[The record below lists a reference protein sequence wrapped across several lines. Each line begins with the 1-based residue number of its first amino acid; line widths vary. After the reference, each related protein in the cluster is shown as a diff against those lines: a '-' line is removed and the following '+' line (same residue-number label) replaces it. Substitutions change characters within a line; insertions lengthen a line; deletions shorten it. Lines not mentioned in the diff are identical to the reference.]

1 MKSFKLLVATMLL
14 QMLSITNLSAET
26 VEVNIDMTAV
36 VGTDVTSWNAGGL
49 CSTQYAPEVIT
60 ADGRTAQM
68 AESYEMTV
76 ETIDTL
82 LFQIVTD
89 LNNGTYTV
97 VLYANALYT
106 SGRGFESSL
115 EEGATDVAYVFAN
128 GKSVPV
134 TAGIGTETSTNGEY
148 TLSDVKVTDGTLTMG
163 LAKSKAGTNW
173 HTIQI
178 KSLILNNADF
188 LLSYG
193 QNTQQPWEAKCFY
206 HEATDGSVTP
216 GDNWYATDFDDSA
229 WDNIL
234 GPISN
239 SDNYYHATDWDS
251 IAFTYWIRRHFTLE
265 SIPSNQNIS
274 LQVIHDD
281 GCQIYLNGNLIY
293 NNEGYLTSTS
303 TITLTSEQKAYLREG
318 DNVIAATVNNSGGSE
333 AFIDFGMEVPT
344 ISEVGGIRYKG
355 TIAYELTD
363 RSLNEYVVKEGTTTI
378 NDNLFNDCNATSITL
393 PNSLKT
399 IENWAFHNCHNL
411 KTINIPQ
418 NVKKIEYGAFYNCHA
433 LDSITY
439 NAINC
444 TSASNDIFYNCS
456 NLKTIIIGDNVESI
470 PANIFRDNDNLQK
483 VTIGSNVKSIGDG
496 AFYSCDNLKDIN
508 IPNSVEFI
516 GYQAFYYCHNLKAIN
531 IPTNIKNIGNYAFAE
546 CYSLDSISFNV
557 ANLSSVPDE
566 IFNGSNSIRVATIG
580 NEVKTIPSNLFR
592 NRDNLQKVTIGNNV
606 TKIENYAFYN
616 CYNLKE
622 INIPNS
628 VDSIGDQAFQYC
640 NSLPVEEGIR
650 YADCYAIE
658 VTDKNQSQYTLK
670 DSTRFLGSELFSY
683 CYYMTSVNIPEGVKT
698 IGYRTFYDCDA
709 LTSIVLP
716 DGVKHIGNGAF
727 YSCDNLTSVTLGS
740 GVTTIGD
747 EAFRECYNLPSLTL
761 PDGVNQIGSYAFCN
775 CVTLNTI
782 NIPSGVTAIADN
794 TFQNCGS
801 LKEVTLPEG
810 ITTIGSHAFYQCG
823 ALSTINIPAGV
834 TAIKNRTFYDC
845 SSLNN
850 ITLPNSLT
858 SIEEHAFYSC
868 DALTAMAIPSGV
880 TSISN
885 SAFQECY
892 GLKEVTLPEGLTT
905 IGESAFNY
913 CHSLLKVDIPST
925 VTYIGPWAFYNC
937 NQLLSIKLPEGLT
950 QVGDYAFY
958 SCSQL
963 RDMELPSTLTQMGY
977 NNLDA
982 ENLTINSYAA
992 TPPTISGGFSNKL
1005 MYVPSGSGA
1014 AYRELYPD
1022 NIIIDGEGTTVTVE
1036 VADAGTLRDEV
1047 FDQVEYMYEVNHL
1060 VVSGTIGDED
1070 MEHVRNS
1077 MSNLISID
1085 LSGVDMKTLPASF
1098 LYNKRT
1104 LIKAVLPEN
1113 ATEIGTYAFQYCT
1126 RLKEVVLPEGLEKIN
1141 SQAFYECGLDTI
1153 VLPESLSEVGDEVF
1167 RQCYQLK
1174 SANLPASL
1182 RNMGSFMFYDCRSLE
1197 SVTFSEGL
1205 TNIGYCAFENCSSL
1219 KSVDLPNSVTTIESY
1234 AFKNC
1239 NALSSIT
1246 LPQELIS
1253 TNYESFSHC
1262 NSLKYVEIPEKVT
1275 TIGEYLF
1282 NNCDGLDSV
1291 KILGAST
1298 INSYAFANCD
1308 SLKKVTLPYTL
1319 NLCSN
1324 DIFAHCNQLENVTC
1338 ESLFPPTAQQSRL
1351 SPNSNC
1357 VLYVSDWTI
1366 NEYKTAAGWS
1376 DFKSIK
1382 PITGVYPAAISINDK
1397 RSLTVPEDGLP
1408 ETYKPY
1414 LSIVS
1419 KYIDYWNQQAGKL
1432 TVRGDRPLT
1441 LSTFAMQQSRD
1452 ENTMTTLINKGSMSA
1467 DSVVTKLSF
1476 PTNQWQFLSF
1486 PYDVKVS
1493 DIVYEGE
1500 WVIRY
1505 YDGEARAQG
1514 DRNTWKTVSYDSILH
1529 AGEGYIWHSTNGNF
1543 EVPAMNNDNKNNIF
1557 SNATVN
1563 VQLKEHTSSTDANSG
1578 WNLIGNPYPCYFD
1591 TRQMEF
1597 SSPITVRNGDS
1608 YSAYSPLDDSY
1619 ILKPLEAFFVQC
1631 SSQSGLI
1638 GFDAD
1643 GRQDDRNVRELSAPR
1658 RARGVNSNRS
1668 IFNLYLENEN
1678 DVDHARFVI
1687 NEEASC
1693 NYEMTC
1699 DASKFMSDN
1708 PKTAQLF
1715 TIENGE
1721 QLAINERPMANG
1733 EIALGI
1739 YIGEAGSYTLSLDAR
1754 TMEHEAVLVDHFT
1767 GKETDIIASD
1777 YTFTSEAGTFTN
1789 RFSIRLKS
1797 SVVDEISNIA
1807 PATIKVAA
1815 AKGAI
1820 NIYNATSP
1828 VEVYNAAGALVA
1840 TQSGEVV
1847 TVEVTPG
1854 VYVIKVGTEA
1864 YKVSVVE

>member
-1 MKSFKLLVATMLL
+1 MKSFRVLIATMLL

-49 CSTQYAPEVIT
+49 CSTQYAPEVTT

-251 IAFTYWIRRHFTLE
+251 SAFTYWVRRHFTLE

-516 GYQAFYYCHNLKAIN
+516 GNQVFY
-531 IPTNIKNIGNYAFAE
+531 
-546 CYSLDSISFNV
+546 
-557 ANLSSVPDE
+557 
-566 IFNGSNSIRVATIG
+566 
-580 NEVKTIPSNLFR
+580 
-592 NRDNLQKVTIGNNV
+592 
-606 TKIENYAFYN
+606 
-616 CYNLKE
+616 
-622 INIPNS
+622 
-628 VDSIGDQAFQYC
+628 YC
-640 NSLPVEEGIR
+640 NSLPIENGIR
-650 YADCYAIE
+650 YADCYALE

-683 CYYMTSVNIPEGVKT
+683 CYYMTSVNIPEGVT
-698 IGYRTFYDCDA
+698 AIGDNTFQDCNA
-709 LTSIVLP
+709 LTSITLP
-716 DGVKHIGNGAF
+716 NGVKHIGNRAF
-727 YSCDNLTSVTLGS
+727 CSCDNLSSVTLGS
-740 GVTTIGD
+740 EVTTIGN
-747 EAFRECYNLPSLTL
+747 EAFRDCGNLPSLTL
-761 PDGVNQIGSYAFCN
+761 PDGVNHIGSHAFYN
-775 CVTLNTI
+775 CGSLSTI
-782 NIPSGVTAIADN
+782 NIPSGVTTIADN
-794 TFQNCGS
+794 TFQYCGS
-801 LKEVTLPEG
+801 LREVTLPEG
-810 ITTIGSHAFYQCG
+810 ITSIGSHAFYQCG
-823 ALSTINIPAGV
+823 SLNTINIPSGV

-850 ITLPNSLT
+850 ITLPDSLT
-858 SIEEHAFYSC
+858 SIEEYAFYSC
-868 DALTAMAIPSGV
+868 DALTSIAIPSGV

-885 SAFQECY
+885 DAFRECY
-892 GLKEVTLPEGLTT
+892 NLKELTLSEGLTT
-905 IGESAFNY
+905 IGGSAFNN
-913 CHSLLKVDIPST
+913 CQSLLELNIPST
-925 VTYIGPWAFYNC
+925 VTTIGDWAFYNC
-937 NQLLSIKLPEGLT
+937 NKLLSIKLPEGLT
-950 QVGDYAFY
+950 HVGDYAFY
-958 SCSQL
+958 QCHML
-963 RDMELPSTLTQMGY
+963 RNLEIPSTAEYIGN

-982 ENLTINSYAA
+982 ENLTIKSNAA
-992 TPPTISGGFSNKL
+992 TPPTINGGFSNKL
-1005 MYVPSGSGA
+1005 AYVPASSGD
-1014 AYRELYPD
+1014 AYRELYPN
-1022 NIIIDGEGTTVTVE
+1022 NIIIDGDGTTVTVE
-1036 VADAGTLRDEV
+1036 VTDEGTLGEEI
-1047 FDQVEYMYEVNHL
+1047 FKQVEYMYQVNHL
-1060 VVSGTIGDED
+1060 IVNGVVGNED
-1070 MEHVRNS
+1070 MENVRNS

-1085 LSGVDMKTLPASF
+1085 LSGVNMQTIPNSF
-1098 LYNKRT
+1098 LYNKRS
-1104 LIKAVLPEN
+1104 LIKAVLPSN
-1113 ATEIGTYAFQYCT
+1113 AKEIGQQAFQYCT

-1141 SQAFYECGLDTI
+1141 SQAFYESGLEAIT
-1153 VLPESLSEVGDEVF
+1153 LPDNVSEIGSSAF
-1167 RQCYQLK
+1167 QYCYQLK
-1174 SANLPASL
+1174 SANIPAGL
-1182 RNMGSFMFYDCRSLE
+1182 RNMGSYIFHNCRSLE
-1197 SVTFSEGL
+1197 SVEFSEGL
-1205 TNIGYCAFENCSSL
+1205 NNIGYCAFEGCNSL
-1219 KSVDLPNSVTTIESY
+1219 KSLNLPNSVTNIENY

-1239 NALSSIT
+1239 NSLETLT
-1246 LPQELIS
+1246 LPQELTSI
-1253 TNYESFSHC
+1253 NYESFAYC
-1262 NSLKYVEIPEKVT
+1262 NSLRYVEIPEKVT
-1275 TIGEYLF
+1275 TIGEYSF
-1282 NNCDGLDSV
+1282 QNCDRLDSIKV
-1291 KILGAST
+1291 IGATT
-1298 INSYAFANCD
+1298 IQRYAFNSCD
-1308 SLKKVTLPYTL
+1308 NLKKVTLPYTL
-1319 NLCSN
+1319 TQCNN
-1324 DIFAHCNQLENVTC
+1324 YIFNECYQLENVTC
-1338 ESLFPPTAQQSRL
+1338 ESLFPPAAEDL
-1351 SPNSNC
+1351 SPNSSC
-1357 VLYVSDWTI
+1357 TLYVSNWTI
-1366 NEYKTAAGWS
+1366 DKYKLAAGWS
-1376 DFKSIK
+1376 GFKNIK
-1382 PITGVYPAAISINDK
+1382 PITGVYPAAISINDVQ
-1397 RSLTVPEDGLP
+1397 SLTVPEDGLP

-1441 LSTFAMQQSRD
+1441 LSIFEMQQTRD
-1452 ENTMTTLINKGSMSA
+1452 ASTMSVLMNKGSMSA

-1476 PTNQWQFLSF
+1476 QTNKWHFLSF

-1493 DIVYEGE
+1493 DIVTEGD

-1514 DRNTWKTVSYDSILH
+1514 DRSTWKNVSYDSILH
-1529 AGEGYIWHSTNGNF
+1529 AGEGYIWHSNDGNF
-1543 EVPAMNNDNKNNIF
+1543 EVPAMNNDNKNKIF
-1557 SNATVN
+1557 ANESSYL
-1563 VQLKEHTSSTDANSG
+1563 QLKENISSTAADNG
-1578 WNLIGNPYPCYFD
+1578 WNLIGNPYPCYYD
-1591 TRQMEF
+1591 TRYMEF
-1597 SSPITVRNGDS
+1597 TSPITVRNGES
-1608 YSAYSPLDDSY
+1608 YTAYSPVDDSY
-1619 ILKPLEAFFVQC
+1619 ILSPLEAFFVQC
-1631 SSQSGLI
+1631 STGNGLI

-1643 GRQDDRNVRELSAPR
+1643 GRQIDNSVRTISAPSR
-1658 RARGVNSNRS
+1658 VRSVNNNRS
-1668 IFNLYLENEN
+1668 IYNLYLETEN
-1678 DVDHARFVI
+1678 NVDHTRFVI

-1708 PKTAQLF
+1708 PRTAQLF
-1715 TIENGE
+1715 TIENGD
-1721 QLAINERPMANG
+1721 QLAINERPMGNG

-1739 YIGEAGSYTLSLDAR
+1739 YIGEAGSYTLSLDTR
-1754 TMEHEAVLVDHFT
+1754 VMDNEVVLVDHFT
-1767 GKETDIIASD
+1767 GKEIDILASD
-1777 YTFTSEAGTFTN
+1777 YTFTSEVGTFTD
-1789 RFSIRLKS
+1789 RFSIRMKAG
-1797 SVVDEISNIA
+1797 VVDEIGNVSD
-1807 PATIKVAA
+1807 ATVKVAT

-1820 NIYNATSP
+1820 NIYNASSP
-1828 VEVYNAAGALVA
+1828 VQIYNAAGALVA
-1840 TQSGEVV
+1840 AQSGETV

-1854 VYVIKVGTEA
+1854 VYVIKIGTEA

>member
-49 CSTQYAPEVIT
+49 CSTQYAPEVTT

-251 IAFTYWIRRHFTLE
+251 SAFTYWIRRHFTLE

-418 NVKKIEYGAFYNCHA
+418 NVKKIEYEAFYNCHA

-444 TSASNDIFYNCS
+444 RSASNDIFYNCS

-516 GYQAFYYCHNLKAIN
+516 GN
-531 IPTNIKNIGNYAFAE
+531 
-546 CYSLDSISFNV
+546 
-557 ANLSSVPDE
+557 
-566 IFNGSNSIRVATIG
+566 
-580 NEVKTIPSNLFR
+580 
-592 NRDNLQKVTIGNNV
+592 
-606 TKIENYAFYN
+606 
-616 CYNLKE
+616 
-622 INIPNS
+622 
-628 VDSIGDQAFQYC
+628 QAFQYC

-698 IGYRTFYDCDA
+698 IGYRTFYDCNA

-775 CVTLNTI
+775 CGTLNTI

-794 TFQNCGS
+794 AFQYCGS
-801 LKEVTLPEG
+801 LREVTLPEG
-810 ITTIGSHAFYQCG
+810 ITSIGSRAFYQCG
-823 ALSTINIPAGV
+823 SLKTINIPSGV

-850 ITLPNSLT
+850 ITLPDSLT

-982 ENLTINSYAA
+982 ENLTIKSYAA

-1085 LSGVDMKTLPASF
+1085 LSGVNMKTVPESF

-1104 LIKAVLPEN
+1104 LIKAVLPSN
-1113 ATEIGTYAFQYCT
+1113 AKEIGQQAFQHCT

-1141 SQAFYECGLDTI
+1141 SQAFYESGLETI
-1153 VLPESLSEVGDEVF
+1153 TLPDSVSEIGGNAF
-1167 RQCYQLK
+1167 QYCYQLK
-1174 SANLPASL
+1174 SINIPAGL
-1182 RNMGSFMFYDCRSLE
+1182 RNMGSYLFHDCRSLE

-1298 INSYAFANCD
+1298 INGYAFASCD
-1308 SLKKVTLPYTL
+1308 NLKKVTLPYTL
-1319 NLCSN
+1319 TQCSN

-1338 ESLFPPTAQQSRL
+1338 ESLFPPTALQDRL

-1382 PITGVYPAAISINDK
+1382 PITGIYPAAISINDK

-1441 LSTFAMQQSRD
+1441 LSTFEMQQSRD

-1476 PTNQWQFLSF
+1476 PANQWQFLSF

-1608 YSAYSPLDDSY
+1608 YSAYSPVDDSY

-1631 SSQSGLI
+1631 SSQGGLI
-1638 GFDAD
+1638 GFNAD
-1643 GRQDDRNVRELSAPR
+1643 GRQDDRTVRELSAPR
-1658 RARGVNSNRS
+1658 RVRGVNSNRS
-1668 IFNLYLENEN
+1668 IFNLYIETES
-1678 DVDHARFVI
+1678 DVDHTRFVI

-1708 PKTAQLF
+1708 PRTAQIF

-1721 QLAINERPMANG
+1721 QLAINERPMGNG

-1739 YIGEAGSYTLSLDAR
+1739 YIGEAGSYTLSLDTR
-1754 TMEHEAVLVDHFT
+1754 VMDNEVVLVDHFT
-1767 GKETDIIASD
+1767 GKEIDILASD
-1777 YTFTSEAGTFTN
+1777 YTFTSEIGTFTD
-1789 RFSIRLKS
+1789 RFSIRMKAG
-1797 SVVDEISNIA
+1797 VVDEIGNVSD
-1807 PATIKVAA
+1807 ATVKVAA

-1828 VEVYNAAGALVA
+1828 VQVYNAAGALIA
-1840 TQSGEVV
+1840 TQSGNVV

-1854 VYVIKVGTEA
+1854 VYVIKVGTEV